1 MLATASELYNKLLNT
16 YATQYDN
23 FWKAQK
29 KKIDVLNKP
38 GNLTLDLYLD
48 KDEDYLP
55 PMLPL

>member
-1 MLATASELYNKLLNT
+1 MLATASELYNKLLNI

-55 PMLPL
+55 PMPPL

>member
-1 MLATASELYNKLLNT
+1 MLATASELYNKLLNI

-55 PMLPL
+55 LMPPL

>member
-1 MLATASELYNKLLNT
+1 MLATASELYNKLLNI

-48 KDEDYLP
+48 KDEDY
-55 PMLPL
+55 